1 MKRLLFLRGALRIFD
16 FAVSVILSCRSLHR
30 FLYQESSALWFWCPL
45 RFAVSV
51 LFRSSG
57 KNKIGFLDLLFGD
70 AVSCCFGFSSYNMGL
85 NDINRVNCSTDFA
98 CGFWF

>member
-1 MKRLLFLRGALRIFD
+1 MKRLLFLRRALRIFD